1 MVIQDSLF
9 ESYSIIS
16 LLPTFKN
23 DFPHREID
31 LEDLVLCYG
40 SDNCVSNFIIT
51 PNTTNNDTC
60 LG

>member
-1 MVIQDSLF
+1 MVIQDSRF

-40 SDNCVSNFIIT
+40 SDNCVSNFIIA